1 MQSRSTFAQCRLLLC
16 FKNVFKRNVLFFF
29 GGGGCY
35 FGGKYI
41 IRTMSFAPSWLIY
54 IKVSMCYR
62 PKLLLEFVT
71 ISWYFYYRL
80 TKFPPYTSS
89 IYLRNVTKYE
99 SLISKN
105 RKAIYEYL
113 TLSAQSVSFIE
124 VFTKCFEKKVTCM
137 SFFIFILY

>member
-1 MQSRSTFAQCRLLLC
+1 MHSRSTFAQCRLLLC
-16 FKNVFKRNVLFFF
+16 FKNVFKRNVLFFL
-29 GGGGCY
+29 GGGVLFWGE
-35 FGGKYI
+35 
-41 IRTMSFAPSWLIY
+41 IY
-54 IKVSMCYR
+54 YQNNVVCTLLTHFIKVSMCYR